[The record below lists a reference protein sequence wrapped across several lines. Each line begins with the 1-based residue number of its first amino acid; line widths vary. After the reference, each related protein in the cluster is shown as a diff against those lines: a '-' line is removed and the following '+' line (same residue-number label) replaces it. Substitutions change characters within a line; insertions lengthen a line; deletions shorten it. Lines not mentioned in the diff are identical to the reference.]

1 MFRNVWNNKNIANH
15 SSILRRFYMK
25 ILCVDHIGIAA
36 GSIEGSA
43 NFYTQMLGLE
53 LTGTEEVKEQK
64 VRTAFLPVGE
74 SELEIL
80 ESTAPDGP
88 IAKYISKN
96 GEGIQH
102 IALRVDDVEAAL
114 EELKNKGVRLI
125 DETPRRGAGGTKIA
139 FIHPKATGGVLLE
152 LCQRD

>member
-1 MFRNVWNNKNIANH
+1 
-15 SSILRRFYMK
+15 MK

-36 GSIEGSA
+36 ASIDGSA
-43 NFYTQMLGLE
+43 QFYTQVLGIE
-53 LTGTEEVKEQK
+53 MSGVEEVAEQK
-64 VRTAFLPVGE
+64 VKTAFLPVGE

-88 IAKYISKN
+88 IARYIAKN

-102 IALRVDDVEAAL
+102 IALRVDDIDAAL
-114 EELKNKGVRLI
+114 AELKEKGVRLI
-125 DETPRRGAGGTKIA
+125 DEVPRRGAGGTKIA
-139 FIHPKATGGVLLE
+139 FLHPKATGGVLLE